1 MCKAAICAQSKS
13 GLATFTMPKKN
24 ERLKIWPG
32 VTSSHLVE
40 ILRRWL
46 QNNKSR
52 DMINAFKDLLNSYFK
67 LSPRLALMVRFA
79 DLARALVGHAKNAM
93 LSHVTLVAAFHNLMV
108 LEPSLAPAKQP
119 RAVLLELSRGL
130 RTLLTWYRKL
140 AKGGKAKA
148 TLLAS
153 ASPAQTRI
161 ITEVAEE
168 IFLMNHDEYMK
179 MLEKRKDPAESA
191 SVEIENKFEPAE
203 SALVEIENKFE
214 PAESALVEIE
224 NKFEP
229 AESALVEIEN
239 KFAPVEIENK
249 FAPVEIEN
257 KFAPV
262 EIENKSAL
270 VEIEN
275 KFEPANMVE
284 PFMPSWWTSFASGSS
299 ASTSSSSSPPW
310 PWLFGS
316 MEWRSSSRSYK
327 RQHSGLS

>member
-1 MCKAAICAQSKS
+1 MCKTAICAQSKS

-40 ILRRWL
+40 VLRRVRSWL

-179 MLEKRKDPAESA
+179 MLEKRQDPAESA
-191 SVEIENKFEPAE
+191 PVEIENKFEPAE
-203 SALVEIENKFE
+203 SAPVEIEK
-214 PAESALVEIE
+214 
-224 NKFEP
+224 KFEP

-262 EIENKSAL
+262 EI
-270 VEIEN
+270 
-275 KFEPANMVE
+275 
-284 PFMPSWWTSFASGSS
+284 
-299 ASTSSSSSPPW
+299 
-310 PWLFGS
+310 
-316 MEWRSSSRSYK
+316 
-327 RQHSGLS
+327 